1 MTYAGFG
8 RMLRHGQLILLSLE
22 HPMPKP
28 ETPGDGSD
36 GETNGTVTA
45 MPPTI
50 SFPYTITVT
59 IETTAPDVAQIL
71 LNGSTAPLAVT
82 LEEDNAGE
90 MFAQVTVVT
99 HSGDPWEVPLELGG
113 ADGDKFTL
121 GNGGIAPCDINV
133 GGVSLVAGS
142 YAIALSAP
150 PA

>member
-1 MTYAGFG
+1 
-8 RMLRHGQLILLSLE
+8 
-22 HPMPKP
+22 
-28 ETPGDGSD
+28 
-36 GETNGTVTA
+36 
-45 MPPTI
+45 
-50 SFPYTITVT
+50 
-59 IETTAPDVAQIL
+59 
-71 LNGSTAPLAVT
+71 
-82 LEEDNAGE
+82 